1 MSETNVEKDQ
11 CINVYDGDHHETE
24 NEYEGKNQNK
34 ELMELGDRLKQ
45 LEKRKEE

>member
-1 MSETNVEKDQ
+1 MRGDPHEKQ
-11 CINVYDGDHHETE
+11 KTE
-24 NEYEGKNQNK
+24 NEEKNQNK